1 MMDTELPPQCGYNY
15 VYPLKWRTGGYGI
28 GLHTIT
34 IINKFAKHRWGWYF
48 EPNKNMNY
56 NDNDWFKNQECIITF
71 EDKWDLTQAR
81 LQIKDV

>member
-1 MMDTELPPQCGYNY
+1 MDTELPPQCGYNY

-48 EPNKNMNY
+48 EPNKNIQK
-56 NDNDWFKNQECIITF
+56 FIEC
-71 EDKWDLTQAR
+71 EAR
-81 LQIKDV
+81 PIRRFQ